1 MLMIALL
8 ASGMFYLLAPI
19 IASYNP
25 LNPGIDGNIFPAE
38 VARNEEITQAIL
50 GSLPYIM
57 GMSVLISLISAFFF
71 QRQLQ
76 NQLSIL

>member
-19 IASYNP
+19 IASDNP
-25 LNPGIDGNIFPAE
+25 LNPGTAGNIFPAE
-38 VARNEEITQAIL
+38 VPRNEEITQAIL

-57 GMSVLISLISAFFF
+57 GMSVLISLISAFLD
-71 QRQLQ
+71 RK
-76 NQLSIL
+76 SVV